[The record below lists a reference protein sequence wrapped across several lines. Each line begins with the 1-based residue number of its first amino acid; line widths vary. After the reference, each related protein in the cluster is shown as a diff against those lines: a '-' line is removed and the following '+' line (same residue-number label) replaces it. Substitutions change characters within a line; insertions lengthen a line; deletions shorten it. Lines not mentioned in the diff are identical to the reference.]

1 MLLCNQERLKTKA
14 GVIYQGPLTKT
25 FKVAL
30 KKVFIGDLRWTL
42 KGSKRGPYGG
52 LKTKGSINKWIYP

>member
-30 KKVFIGDLRWTL
+30 KKHFKKVFIEDLKWTL
-42 KGSKRGPYGG
+42 KGSKRGPYVA
-52 LKTKGSINKWIYP
+52 LKLKGA